1 MSCASCSPSRRTTPK
16 LPARFLARKPEGSG
30 VLRCAPGAFLSGA
43 NLEWA
48 GLASTNLEGADLSDT
63 RLKETLLT
71 GASLE
76 KARLD
81 KAHLKGAWAN
91 ETTRRPA
98 GFDWRRAG
106 VRQVR

>member
-1 MSCASCSPSRRTTPK
+1 
-16 LPARFLARKPEGSG
+16 LAHLSHAHLERAILAGADLKAVEFYGAH
-30 VLRCAPGAFLSGA
+30 LGAFFSGA

-63 RLKETLLT
+63 RLKEAHLT
-71 GASLE
+71 GANLE

-81 KAHLKGAWAN
+81 KAHLKGAWAD
-91 ETTRRPA
+91 ETTRWPA
-98 GFDWRRAG
+98 SFDWRRAG